1 MARVSQ
7 GNSLSTVM
15 LQPGA
20 KFSDDGY
27 GLITGTCVFKADQTA
42 SIGGTITRGSSC
54 PIATFNYCTTHKYS
68 VSLDNLGIATYT
80 VDYVGIYP
88 SFGTMTDPQITG
100 SQGLTS
106 ENITAHP
113 NFYVLYTTGGF
124 SGDPIAGVNGPG
136 MSGGVISAPKYAP
149 KTVNNTTEY
158 EGNNGSRF
166 ETQTGGKFLGFKVAQ
181 YKTLYGKTNYLA
193 PTSSITGH
201 FYTSSSSAITN
212 LREAVGKTSGTGTF
226 ATSYDLLPAYLGTSF
241 AVGGKNQLLL
251 AQVSFEDFGNLYKM
265 QYEIRYNRDG
275 YETSVYAAS

>member
-42 SIGGTITRGSSC
+42 SICGTFTRGSSC
-54 PIATFNYCTTHKYS
+54 PIAAFNYCTTHKYS

-113 NFYVLYTTGGF
+113 NFFQLASGF
-124 SGDPIAGVNGPG
+124 SGTAIAGVGTGSLATP
-136 MSGGVISAPKYAP
+136 AYTA

-201 FYTSSSSAITN
+201 FYTSSSSAINN

>member
-54 PIATFNYCTTHKYS
+54 PIAAFNYCTTHKYS

-88 SFGTMTDPQITG
+88 SFSTMTDPQITG

-113 NFYVLYTTGGF
+113 NFFELATGFTGTA
-124 SGDPIAGVNGPG
+124 IAGVG
-136 MSGGVISAPKYAP
+136 SGSLATPNYPA
-149 KTVNNTTEY
+149 KTDVSPTEY

-166 ETQTGGKFLGFKVAQ
+166 QAATGNKFLGFKVAQ

-241 AVGGKNQLLL
+241 AVGGRNQLLL

>member
-54 PIATFNYCTTHKYS
+54 PIAAFNYCTTHKYS

-113 NFYVLYTTGGF
+113 NFFQLASGF
-124 SGDPIAGVNGPG
+124 SGTAIAGVGTGSLATP
-136 MSGGVISAPKYAP
+136 AYTA

-181 YKTLYGKTNYLA
+181 YKTLYGKTNYLS

-201 FYTSSSSAITN
+201 FYTSSSSAINN

-226 ATSYDLLPAYLGTSF
+226 ATSYDLLPTYLGTSF

>member
-54 PIATFNYCTTHKYS
+54 PIAAFNYCTTHKYS

-113 NFYVLYTTGGF
+113 NFFQLASGF
-124 SGDPIAGVNGPG
+124 SGTAIAGVGTGSLATP
-136 MSGGVISAPKYAP
+136 AYTA
-149 KTVNNTTEY
+149 KTVNTTTEY

-201 FYTSSSSAITN
+201 FYTSSSSAINN

>member
-27 GLITGTCVFKADQTA
+27 GLITGTCVFKPDQTA

-54 PIATFNYCTTHKYS
+54 PIAAFNYCTTHKYS

-113 NFYVLYTTGGF
+113 NFFQLASGF
-124 SGDPIAGVNGPG
+124 SGTAIAGVGTGSLATP
-136 MSGGVISAPKYAP
+136 AYTA

-201 FYTSSSSAITN
+201 FYTSSSSAINN

-226 ATSYDLLPAYLGTSF
+226 ATSYDLLPTYLGTSF

>member
-1 MARVSQ
+1 MARSTQ
-7 GNSLSTVM
+7 GNNLSGVI

-20 KFSDDGY
+20 KFADDGY
-27 GLITGTCVFKADQTA
+27 GLITGQCTFKVDQTA
-42 SIGGTITRGSSC
+42 SIGSTINRGSTC
-54 PIATFNYCTTHKYS
+54 PIAAYNYCTTHKYS
-68 VSLDNLGIATYT
+68 VTLDHLGVATYV

-113 NFYVLYTTGGF
+113 NFFELATGFTG
-124 SGDPIAGVNGPG
+124 SPIAGVG
-136 MSGGVISAPKYAP
+136 SGTLATPAYAP
-149 KTVNNTTEY
+149 TTPVAGSKVEY
-158 EGNNGSRF
+158 TGNNGATF
-166 ETQTGGKFLGFKVAQ
+166 DEPTGKKFLGFKVAQ
-181 YKTLYGKTNYLA
+181 YKGYYGKTNYLA

-201 FYTSSSSAITN
+201 FYTTSSTAITN
-212 LREAVGKTSGTGTF
+212 LRDAVGKTSGTGTF

-241 AVGGKNQLLL
+241 TNGTKHQLLL

-275 YETSVYAAS
+275 YEPAVYAAS

>member
-42 SIGGTITRGSSC
+42 SIGGTISRGSSC
-54 PIATFNYCTTHKYS
+54 PIAAFNYCTTHKYS

-113 NFYVLYTTGGF
+113 NFFQLASGF
-124 SGDPIAGVNGPG
+124 SGTAIAGVGTGSLATP
-136 MSGGVISAPKYAP
+136 AYTA
-149 KTVNNTTEY
+149 KTVNTTTEY

-201 FYTSSSSAITN
+201 FYTSSSSAINN

-226 ATSYDLLPAYLGTSF
+226 ATSYDLLPTYLGTSF

>member
-20 KFSDDGY
+20 KFADDGY

-42 SIGGTITRGSSC
+42 SIGGTITRGSAC
-54 PIATFNYCTTHKYS
+54 PIAAYNYCTTHKYS
-68 VSLDNLGIATYT
+68 VSLDNLGVATYT

-113 NFYVLYTTGGF
+113 NFFELATGF
-124 SGDPIAGVNGPG
+124 SGSPIAGVGTGTLATPAYTAKTD
-136 MSGGVISAPKYAP
+136 VAP
-149 KTVNNTTEY
+149 TEY

-166 ETQTGGKFLGFKVAQ
+166 AAVTGNRFLGFKVAQ
-181 YKTLYGKTNYLA
+181 NKGFYGKTNYLA

-201 FYTSSSSAITN
+201 FYTTSSTAITN
-212 LREAVGKTSGTGTF
+212 LRDAVGKTSGTGTF

-241 AVGGKNQLLL
+241 TVGGKNQLLL

-275 YETSVYAAS
+275 YEPSVYAAS

>member
-42 SIGGTITRGSSC
+42 SIGGTITRGSAC

-88 SFGTMTDPQITG
+88 SFGTLTDPQITG

-113 NFYVLYTTGGF
+113 NFFQLATGFTG
-124 SGDPIAGVNGPG
+124 SAIAGVG
-136 MSGGVISAPKYAP
+136 SGSLATPNYTA
-149 KTVNNTTEY
+149 KTDVSPPEY

-166 ETQTGGKFLGFKVAQ
+166 QAATGNKFLGFKVAQ